1 MQCRRGEMS
10 DDNRECEKPG
20 IYPTRLSVIRS
31 QTPAFKSLP
40 ITKNHFGLIHGDL
53 HHHNFLRK
61 EVELT
66 LLDFGD
72 TNTIVLLRLS
82 IEIIEK
88 RGEPVTRPFCF

>member
-1 MQCRRGEMS
+1 M
-10 DDNRECEKPG
+10 
-20 IYPTRLSVIRS
+20 SVIGS
-31 QTPAFKSLP
+31 QTHAFKSLP

-72 TNTIVLLRLS
+72 S
-82 IEIIEK
+82 EYHW
-88 RGEPVTRPFCF
+88 